1 MKYGLTRKL
10 DIYNIEKG
18 KGQTIIATAGDY
30 IQSQLWC
37 SNNLKDV
44 PEAVADVYASVAWA
58 YFAMR
63 RMGVD
68 IGYHL
73 PEKIDRAA
81 LDDMAASVT
90 VFFEAIKDDEL
101 PLAVSKTPQKK

>member
-10 DIYNIEKG
+10 DIYNIEEG
-18 KGQTIIATAGDY
+18 EGEIIIATAGDY

-37 SNNLKDV
+37 SNNLKGL
-44 PEAVADVYASVAWA
+44 PETIVDVYSSLAWA

-63 RMGVD
+63 RTSVSV
-68 IGYHL
+68 GYPL
-73 PEKIDRAA
+73 PDKLDQSV
-81 LDDMAASVT
+81 LDDMAGKVT

-101 PLAVSKTPQKK
+101 PLGRAKTPQKK